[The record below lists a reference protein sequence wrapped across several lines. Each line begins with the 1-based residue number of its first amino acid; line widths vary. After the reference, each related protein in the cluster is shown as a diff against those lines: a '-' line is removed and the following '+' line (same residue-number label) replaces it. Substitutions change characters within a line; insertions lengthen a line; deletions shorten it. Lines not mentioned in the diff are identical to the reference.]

1 LKDKQRGNK
10 GLTLCDP
17 QGFGVGRIKSKKK
30 RKQSRPNLVNILE
43 RICPSGQKENLGGV
57 AQLTKASYS
66 FLIWSIP
73 PGAFFLST
81 KWQALL
87 II

>member
-1 LKDKQRGNK
+1 VIHKALAWA
-10 GLTLCDP
+10 GLSP
-17 QGFGVGRIKSKKK
+17 KK

-73 PGAFFLST
+73 PGAFFLWGASFHCM
-81 KWQALL
+81 
-87 II
+87 

>member
-1 LKDKQRGNK
+1 VIHKALAWA
-10 GLTLCDP
+10 GLSP
-17 QGFGVGRIKSKKK
+17 KK